1 MAYYEYNGGGRGGSF
16 LSLIPP
22 VTRNL
27 LIINIIMF
35 VATLINENFM
45 VGTFAMFYPKSFF
58 FRPWQILTHMF
69 MHGGVW
75 HIFFN
80 MWSLWM
86 FGTVLER
93 AVGSKK
99 FGVYYFLCGL
109 GAVALHTLVQY
120 LQIQPLLANGNMAA
134 YYRLIN
140 TPTLGASG
148 AVYGIL
154 IGYAML
160 YPDSILT
167 LVFPPISLKAKW
179 FILIFG
185 AIELV
190 TGVLGTADGIA
201 HFAHLG
207 GMLIGFLLITWW
219 KRNRR
224 LYDRDTWF

>member
-1 MAYYEYNGGGRGGSF
+1 MAYYEYDGGGRGGF
-16 LSLIPP
+16 LSSIPT

-27 LIINIIMF
+27 LIINVIMF
-35 VATLINENFM
+35 IATSINKNFM
-45 VGTFAMFYPKSFF
+45 VQTFAMFYPASYF
-58 FRPWQILTHMF
+58 FRPWQVLTHMF
-69 MHGGVW
+69 MHGGIW

-86 FGTVLER
+86 FGSVLEQ
-93 AVGSKK
+93 AIGSKK
-99 FGVYYFLCGL
+99 FCVYYFVCGL
-109 GAVALHTLVQY
+109 GADALHTFVQY
-120 LQIQPLLANGNMAA
+120 LQAAPLLAANNLPA
-134 YYRLIN
+134 YYSVIN

-179 FILIFG
+179 FILIFA

-190 TGVLGTADGIA
+190 TGVLGTMDGVA

-207 GMLIGFLLITWW
+207 GMLVGFLLMLWW
-219 KRNRR
+219 RRSRR
-224 LYDRDTWF
+224 LYDRDLWI

>member
-1 MAYYEYNGGGRGGSF
+1 MAYYEYDGGGRGGF
-16 LSLIPP
+16 LSSIPP

-27 LIINIIMF
+27 LIINVILF
-35 VATLINENFM
+35 AATLINEEFM
-45 VGTFAMFYPKSFF
+45 VKTFAMFYPASYF
-58 FRPWQILTHMF
+58 FRPWQIITHMF

-86 FGTVLER
+86 FGSVLEQ
-93 AVGSKK
+93 AIGSKK
-99 FGVYYFLCGL
+99 FGVYYFLSGL
-109 GAVALHTLVQY
+109 GAVALHTFVQY
-120 LQIQPLLANGNMAA
+120 LQVAPLLEAGNMAA
-134 YYRLIN
+134 YYALVN

-154 IGYAML
+154 IGYALL

-179 FILIFG
+179 FILIFA

-207 GMLIGFLLITWW
+207 GMVVGGLLMWWW
-219 KRNRR
+219 KRSRR
-224 LYDRDTWF
+224 LYDRDLWI

>member
-1 MAYYEYNGGGRGGSF
+1 MAYYEYDGGGRGGF
-16 LSLIPP
+16 LSSIPP

-27 LIINIIMF
+27 LIINVILF
-35 VATLINENFM
+35 AATLINEEFM
-45 VGTFAMFYPKSFF
+45 VKTFAMFYPTSYL
-58 FRPWQILTHMF
+58 FRPWQIITHMF

-86 FGTVLER
+86 FGSVLEQ
-93 AVGSKK
+93 AIGSKK
-99 FGVYYFLCGL
+99 FGVYYFLSGL
-109 GAVALHTLVQY
+109 GAVALHTFVQY
-120 LQIQPLLANGNMAA
+120 LQVAPLLEDGNMAA
-134 YYRLIN
+134 YYALVN

-154 IGYAML
+154 IGYALL

-179 FILIFG
+179 FILIFA

-207 GMLIGFLLITWW
+207 GMVVGGLLMWWW
-219 KRNRR
+219 KRSRR
-224 LYDRDTWF
+224 LYDRDLWI

>member
-1 MAYYEYNGGGRGGSF
+1 MAYYEYDGGGRGGF
-16 LSLIPP
+16 LSSIPP

-27 LIINIIMF
+27 LIINVILF
-35 VATLINENFM
+35 AATLINEEFM
-45 VGTFAMFYPKSFF
+45 VKTFAMFYPTSYFF
-58 FRPWQILTHMF
+58 CPWQIITHMF

-86 FGTVLER
+86 FGSVLEQ
-93 AVGSKK
+93 AIGSKK
-99 FGVYYFLCGL
+99 FGVYYFLSGL
-109 GAVALHTLVQY
+109 GAVALHTFVQY
-120 LQIQPLLANGNMAA
+120 LQVAPLLEAGNMQA
-134 YYRLIN
+134 YYALVN

-154 IGYAML
+154 IGYALL

-179 FILIFG
+179 FILIFA

-207 GMLIGFLLITWW
+207 GMVVGGLLMWWW
-219 KRNRR
+219 KRSRR
-224 LYDRDTWF
+224 LYDRDLWI

>member
-1 MAYYEYNGGGRGGSF
+1 MAYYEYDGGGRGGF
-16 LSLIPP
+16 LSSIPP

-27 LIINIIMF
+27 LIINVILF
-35 VATLINENFM
+35 AATLINEEFM
-45 VGTFAMFYPKSFF
+45 VKTFAMFYPASYF
-58 FRPWQILTHMF
+58 FRPWQIITHMF

-86 FGTVLER
+86 FGSVLEQ
-93 AVGSKK
+93 AIGSKK
-99 FGVYYFLCGL
+99 FGVYYFLSGL
-109 GAVALHTLVQY
+109 GAVALHTFVQY
-120 LQIQPLLANGNMAA
+120 LQVAPLLEAGNMAA
-134 YYRLIN
+134 YYALVN

-154 IGYAML
+154 IGYALL

-179 FILIFG
+179 FILIFA

-207 GMLIGFLLITWW
+207 GMVVGGLLMMWW
-219 KRNRR
+219 KRSRR
-224 LYDRDTWF
+224 LYDRDLWI